1 VVRALRR
8 HRFKHFTLSPGVGYG
23 PDQGGKQENAM
34 VIWVAID
41 RYTKKVHKRMMAVAD
56 DICEGNG
63 PKGKGQTSVLLVRIP
78 AYPKLV
84 AAPRRP
90 KGETIHAVT
99 ACLQLAS
106 DDGPYIV
113 GDDGKPLPSRKRRAA
128 YRGKVLAS
136 SGEWGKLL
144 GEGNLIEGRIIRF
157 FPD

>member
-1 VVRALRR
+1 
-8 HRFKHFTLSPGVGYG
+8 
-23 PDQGGKQENAM
+23 M

-41 RYTKKVHKRMMAVAD
+41 RYTRKVHKRMMAVAD

-84 AAPRRP
+84 AASRRP
-90 KGETIHAVT
+90 KDETRT
-99 ACLQLAS
+99 SSCFCLQEAS
-106 DDGPYIV
+106 VADDYDYIV
-113 GDDGKPLPSRKRRAA
+113 GDDGKPLPPRKRRAA

-157 FPD
+157 FPN

>member
-1 VVRALRR
+1 
-8 HRFKHFTLSPGVGYG
+8 
-23 PDQGGKQENAM
+23 M

-56 DICEGNG
+56 DICESNG

-90 KGETIHAVT
+90 KGETRT
-99 ACLQLAS
+99 SRACCLLTS
-106 DDGPYIV
+106 DSEPDYVSVDGQPR
-113 GDDGKPLPSRKRRAA
+113 PARKRAA
-128 YRGKVLAS
+128 YRGKGLA
-136 SGEWGKLL
+136 GFGDWEKHLPKGAIVQDGFL
-144 GEGNLIEGRIIRF
+144 RF